1 MQKRAELE
9 QAKKKHVPSMKVVKT
24 VKMKLDLPSFCGFE
38 SSSSV
43 GWHWWE
49 NFWTMVKMVT
59 RSFEL
64 ESTDKA
70 LREAEENVLLRQ
82 RKGCGI
88 SFWRK

>member
-43 GWHWWE
+43 GWHLVGEFLDNGE
-49 NFWTMVKMVT
+49 NGD
-59 RSFEL
+59 EI
-64 ESTDKA
+64 
-70 LREAEENVLLRQ
+70 LRI
-82 RKGCGI
+82 GI
-88 SFWRK
+88 N